1 MATELNTNDD
11 FKYVMQ
17 DTSHVYFGK
26 ELTYEE
32 MMEHNDI
39 PFKFKAIISTF
50 VSKDVPLQKKMVDH
64 LLYMDTS
71 SFTYQ
76 VYNHIKMEV
85 KIFYK
90 EEKVIFGKKTKEHW
104 VHKTCTLAS
113 FVEKYRA
120 SVIAGE
126 VVIEDIS
133 ISKLA
138 LMMLSL

>member
-11 FKYVMQ
+11 FKYIMQ

-32 MMEHNDI
+32 MMAHNDI
-39 PFKFKAIISTF
+39 PFKFKAIISTY

-64 LLYMDTS
+64 LLSMDTN

-90 EEKVIFGKKTKEHW
+90 EEKEIFGKKKEHW
-104 VHKTCTLAS
+104 VHKNCTLAS
-113 FVEKYRA
+113 FVEKYRE

-126 VVIEDIS
+126 VAIEDIA

-138 LMMLSL
+138 LMMISL